1 MKRRELLSAAA
12 LTPLALAASHT
23 LAQQGYPTKSIRF
36 VVPFA
41 PGGTSEIVA
50 RAVAMEMTAQM
61 GQTTYVENKAGGAG
75 TIAMAEVAKAAPD
88 GYTLIE
94 SHVGSFAVNPY
105 AMARQPYDVNKD
117 FLPVALMAR
126 VPSVYVITAALPVK
140 DFKEFIALAK
150 AKPGTLNYGSAGN
163 GSSGHLAFEYLK
175 LVAGIDIIHVPYRG
189 TGPQLQDLLAGRTD
203 ASNAGLPALI
213 AHIKSGKLRAIAVGT
228 PQRVS
233 ALPDV
238 PTVAEMGY
246 PDFETSQWYGMHVP
260 AGTPREIVL
269 RLNGEVNRALKSRNI
284 GVRFAA
290 DNAEPGGGTPE
301 DYGAFVAKEQARW
314 KEVVQR
320 GNIKIES

>member
-1 MKRRELLSAAA
+1 MMKRRALLTAAA
-12 LTPLALAASHT
+12 LMPLGFAR
-23 LAQQGYPTKSIRF
+23 AQSNYPNKSIRF

-50 RAVAMEMTAQM
+50 RAVAQEMSAQM
-61 GQTTYVENKAGGAG
+61 GQTTFVENKAGGAG

-94 SHVGSFAVNPY
+94 SHVGTFAVNPF

-126 VPSVYVITAALPVK
+126 VPNLFVVNANVPAK

-150 AKPGTLNYGSAGN
+150 AKPGALNYGSAGN
-163 GSSGHLAFEYLK
+163 GSAGHLAFEYLK
-175 LVAGIDIIHVPYRG
+175 LVTGIDVAHVPYRG
-189 TGPQLQDLLAGRTD
+189 TGPQLQDLLAGRLE
-203 ASNAGLPALI
+203 SSSAGLPALI

-228 PQRVS
+228 AQRIP

-246 PDFETSQWYGMHVP
+246 PEFETSQWYGAHVP
-260 AGTPREIVL
+260 AGTPRDLVL
-269 RLNGEVNRALKSRNI
+269 RLNGEINRALKSRNI
-284 GVRFAA
+284 GTRFAA
-290 DNAEPGGGTPE
+290 DNAEAGAGTPE
-301 DYGAFVAKEQARW
+301 EYAAFIAREQARW

-320 GNIKIES
+320 GHIRIES